1 MFFNFLKIAFRNI
14 RRQKFYAFI
23 NITGLTLG
31 LITSLLIVLYVVD
44 EFSFDKFHKYADLIY
59 RVNLTGR
66 MSGQE
71 FLSAYSSA
79 PVAAG
84 FKEEIPEIDK
94 TCRIA
99 PWTDRPVVH
108 LVDSYTEKTVLVAD
122 SNFFDFFS
130 FKLIQGDPK
139 TVLAKPYN
147 IVLTETAA
155 KKIFGY
161 TGPGDNR
168 PIGQNLEFGI
178 EKWTCTVT
186 GIVEDP
192 PLNSHFHFSMILS
205 MESWDYSRNS
215 IWVNNALIT
224 YIKLN
229 ENADWKYVE
238 SKIPELVKKYIGPQA
253 QQFMGI
259 SFEEFLEQGGG
270 YGFYLQPLLDI
281 HLAPEVDLH
290 LEPGG
295 NMNTIYLLVG
305 IVIFIIVIAC
315 INFMNLSTARFS
327 GRAKEVGVRKSLGG
341 SVSRLRSQF
350 LIESVLYT
358 LISLILAQ
366 VILTFILP
374 QFNILSGKL
383 LTIKSLYNFY
393 YITSIIL
400 LVIIVGILAG
410 SYPAFYLTSF
420 KPVEVL
426 RGRIKAGMK
435 SKGIRRILVIFQFT
449 MSIGLIIC
457 TLLIFKQL
465 QYLQNKDLGFDKNNL
480 LVINNAESLGA
491 DKIAFKNELLRIPEV
506 VNVCVCN
513 MVPPE
518 VVYSDLFRPVGED
531 TQDRGSTY
539 CFVDEDLLQTMKLS
553 MVDGRFFSKE
563 FPSDSRAV
571 VINEAAA
578 RLFGW
583 ENPVGE
589 KLQTFWIEN
598 EEDVREVIG
607 VVKDYNYQSLEEEI
621 SSLIIFP
628 GTDGNNLL
636 VRLTPGNVNRK
647 IDLIQSKWESFPGKG
662 PFDYSFIADDFSA
675 KFRKEEQLSKIFLV
689 FTLLAIIIASLG
701 LLGLATFTS
710 EQRSKEIGIRKAM
723 GASTDSIVK
732 LMSLEYMNLIFTSFI
747 IAIPLSYVIINWW
760 LKNFAYK
767 TNIGAMSFIL
777 GGVIAVLIALL
788 SVGYQS
794 LKAAARNP
802 VDSLKY
808 E

>member
-506 VNVCVCN
+506 VNVSVCN

>member
-1 MFFNFLKIAFRNI
+1 MLFNFMKIAFRNV

-44 EFSFDKFHKYADLIY
+44 EFSYDKFHKDADLIY

-71 FLSAYSSA
+71 FTSAYSSA

-84 FKEEIPEIDK
+84 FKEEIPEIENA
-94 TCRIA
+94 CRIA
-99 PWTDRPVVH
+99 PWNDMPVVH
-108 LVDSYTEKTVLVAD
+108 LEDSYTEKTVLVAD

-130 FKLIQGDPK
+130 FKLIQGDPE

-155 KKIFGY
+155 NKIFGY
-161 TGPGDNR
+161 TGPGDNS
-168 PIGQNLEFGI
+168 PIGQTLEFGI

-192 PLNSHFHFSMILS
+192 PPNSHFHFSMILS
-205 MESWDYSRNS
+205 MGSWDYSRNS
-215 IWVNNALIT
+215 IWVSNSLLT

-253 QQFMGI
+253 QQYLGI
-259 SFEEFLEQGGG
+259 TFEEFLEQGGG

-295 NMNTIYLLVG
+295 NMNTIYLLIG

-341 SVSRLRSQF
+341 SVARLRTQF

-358 LISLILAQ
+358 MISLILAQ
-366 VILTFILP
+366 VILTLILP
-374 QFNILSGKL
+374 QFNLLSGKL

-393 YITSIIL
+393 YLTAIVL

-491 DKIAFKNELLRIPEV
+491 DKIAFKNELLTIPEV
-506 VNVCVCN
+506 LNVSICN

-518 VVYSDLFRPVGED
+518 VTYSDLFRPVGED
-531 TQDRGSTY
+531 TQERGSTY

-583 ENPVGE
+583 DNPVGE
-589 KLQTFWIEN
+589 KVQTFWKEN

-628 GTDGNNLL
+628 GTEGNNLL
-636 VRLTPGNVNRK
+636 VRLTPGDIGRK
-647 IDLIQSKWESFPGKG
+647 IDLIQSKWKSFPGRG

-723 GASTDSIVK
+723 GASSDSIIK
-732 LMSLEYMNLIFTSFI
+732 LMSLEYLNLIFISFI
-747 IAIPLSYVIINWW
+747 IAIPLSYGIISWW
-760 LKNFAYK
+760 LKNFAYQ
-767 TNIGAMSFIL
+767 TNIGAVSFII
-777 GGVIAVLIALL
+777 GGGIAVLIAFL

-794 LKAAARNP
+794 LKAAFLNP